1 LAAEKENMEENQETT
16 IDMTTLP
23 KNEEIHPVPSW
34 ETLEDNAQKNG
45 IWSLRDDAKSVSFIA
60 LGKTAGV
67 MVDGYSGDE
76 GGVAGTEA
84 LLTLAVSRFFGKD
97 AAARFSEICDKEMC
111 VEIGNYLMSII
122 LTKKS

>member
-1 LAAEKENMEENQETT
+1 MEKGQETT

-76 GGVAGTEA
+76 GGVEGTEA
-84 LLTLAVSRFFGKD
+84 LLTLAVSRFFGRD
-97 AAARFSEICDKEMC
+97 AAARFSEICDKDLC